1 MNNIN
6 IFRYYS
12 QPENRFTN
20 NLISVLRIMYH
31 TDRNFINDFD
41 QKFFN
46 IKFTKNINFKVLRD
60 INGTADAELSDE
72 NNVILIETK
81 ISSGTIR
88 KDQIKSHL
96 KNLSKYKQKNKR
108 LILITPDTPDSSYI
122 SKFVKID
129 PKRIIHIQWKSIINY
144 LSHYET
150 SNGICNL
157 IIKDLYNEIKE
168 IIFEQDIAAVIV
180 KIKFGDKSGVYEDD
194 YIKEFRNGEWD
205 GWNTPTKY
213 HELDDKGRKLVLY
226 HKNIGL
232 VLEVE
237 IERVRKI
244 PNRRAYP
251 WSNKFVKNS
260 LKIHKNPIPL
270 NTILKIPPTIQDKY
284 KSEKDGKKHGFCN
297 FKNNQTPNWNLTR
310 EQYEWL
316 SCRMEN
322 EK

>member
-6 IFRYYS
+6 IFRYYI

-20 NLISVLRIMYH
+20 NLISVFRIIYCN
-31 TDRNFINDFD
+31 DKKFINAFTR
-41 QKFFN
+41 QFFKLN
-46 IKFTKNINFKVLRD
+46 FSDNINFKVLRN
-60 INGTADAELSDE
+60 INGTADAEIADD

-81 ISSGTIR
+81 ISSGTLR

-96 KNLSKYKQKNKR
+96 KNLSKYKQKNKK
-108 LILITPDTPDSSYI
+108 LILITPDAPDSSYI

-129 PKRIIHIQWKSIINY
+129 QKRVIHIQWKSIIDY
-144 LSHYET
+144 FSHYET
-150 SNGICNL
+150 SNETCNL

-180 KIKFGDKSGVYEDD
+180 KIKFGNKSRVYEDD

-205 GWNTPTKY
+205 DWHTPKKY
-213 HELDDKGRKLVLY
+213 HELDGKGKKLILYDKNR
-226 HKNIGL
+226 GL

-237 IERVRKI
+237 IQKVKKI
-244 PNRRAYP
+244 SNRRTYP
-251 WSNKFVKNS
+251 WSNKFVKTS
-260 LKIHKNPIPL
+260 LKLYSKPIPL
-270 NTILKIPPTIQDKY
+270 NIIKRIPDEYNKF
-284 KSEKDGKKHGFCN
+284 SN
-297 FKNNQTPNWNLTR
+297 FNKCSTSHWNLTR

-316 SCRMEN
+316 TGRMKN